1 MNTQL
6 RKIGNSKGIVIP
18 AAILKILGIK
28 EQDELVIAL
37 KNNQIVLSK
46 KEAFDP
52 RNIVELFS
60 EYEQSMKTE
69 IVFDDA
75 EGRETW

>member
-52 RNIVELFS
+52 KNIVELFS

>member
-6 RKIGNSKGIVIP
+6 RRIGNSKGVVIP

-52 RNIVELFS
+52 KNIVELFS
-60 EYEQSMKTE
+60 KYEESVKTE

>member
-37 KNNQIVLSK
+37 KNNQIILSK

-52 RNIVELFS
+52 KNIVELFS